1 MKKLLNLHRNSW
13 LTLIGCPLFTLR
25 ERALLFVRS
34 LCNTNKGRTSLRR
47 GYLYK
52 GNKARYK
59 VMSCTSYSPATPY
72 NSTNIYQGGN
82 DV

>member
-1 MKKLLNLHRNSW
+1 MKKLLNPDGNSW

-52 GNKARYK
+52 GNKADDTDRL
-59 VMSCTSYSPATPY
+59 
-72 NSTNIYQGGN
+72 NIMLKRTRRKS
-82 DV
+82 